1 MQNTVYNNDNYD
13 IYSAPPP
20 VVRAVEIQNGKK
32 MKNGFRTPIL
42 KRMKMII
49 RTVDEL
55 RAVVYNLLD
64 LAFLGEV
71 ADGNTGK
78 GSVDFKT
85 LDKDGLGDETEGWDF
100 LKDTVVGS
108 LVEDNSVL
116 CLVLYL
122 ALGPFLLSLCLSSR
136 GCCYFSFGL

>member
-1 MQNTVYNNDNYD
+1 
-13 IYSAPPP
+13 
-20 VVRAVEIQNGKK
+20 
-32 MKNGFRTPIL
+32 
-42 KRMKMII
+42 MII

-85 LDKDGLGDETEGWDF
+85 LNKDGLGDETDGRDF

-122 ALGPFLLSLCLSSR
+122 SLGPFLLSLGLSTR